1 MPEIINWLSANPVRW
16 VVPAILVVSVI
27 GVPVA
32 FLREKRRSSVPAHV
46 AEMRAW
52 RGLST
57 QEQAAIDA
65 QAIKVAAFREH
76 DAEVRAGAE
85 QAARLAVERAA
96 RTNALYH
103 P

>member
-1 MPEIINWLSANPVRW
+1 MPISE
-16 VVPAILVVSVI
+16 ILVRLLIPAVLVVAVV

-32 FLREKRRSSVPAHV
+32 FWREKRRSSVPAHV

-52 RGLST
+52 RALST
-57 QEQAAIDA
+57 QEQAAADA
-65 QAIKVAAFREH
+65 QAMKVAAFREH

-96 RTNALYH
+96 AINVQYH